1 MRNLR
6 NIKYETW
13 RSPDEFSVRSI
24 TATAWDTSSD
34 SAIVAYGPS
43 EHDTLVEL
51 VRVNKKGN
59 KNEHTVIT
67 SWDAP
72 CPNPDLACDEILSLY
87 YFGDSQTACLVLAGG
102 DIVVVR
108 EEPLPGEDRIEIVG
122 SVDAGITAARWSPD
136 EELLAITTK
145 ADTVVFMSRS
155 FEGIMDVTMTAE
167 DQKASNHVNVGW
179 GKKETQFKGRGANA
193 LRDPTMPEKVDE
205 GLLSPNDKKEATIS
219 WRGDGAYV
227 AISTVQEGLRRLIRV
242 YSREGVL
249 DSVSEPVDNLEGALS
264 WRPAGN
270 LMAGVQRFSDRVDI
284 VFFER
289 NGLRHGQ
296 FSLRLTP
303 EEMGTFGKNI
313 SLAWNNDS
321 SVLAVIFEDRVQFW
335 TMGNYHW
342 YLKQEIAT
350 KTTFANSLVW
360 HQEKV
365 LRMIVAS
372 ADGINI
378 IEYIFTVARSSTMPP
393 HDYGAVAVIDGKNIK
408 LTPLRSANV
417 PPPMAH
423 YELLVKE
430 NTIDVAFNAETSR
443 IAVLHQSGI
452 EVYDWVVS
460 GTTSSV
466 PTLNGR
472 FTFEKDSES
481 SYLHASFDENGDV
494 LVLRRNL
501 EDGTSSISFHGF
513 DSESGRMV
521 ETKPQSHESA
531 INLSSFEKDGKDH
544 AFIQGSSGDVHSTD
558 AGDSSLNHCKLPA
571 FLPWVEIIQHGE
583 DVIAFGLSPNGHLYA
598 NSRCLAKNC
607 TSFLT
612 TPLHLIFTTT
622 THMLKFVHITDVQD
636 LEVPNDDPEKDERCR
651 ALERGSRLVTAMP
664 TSLSLVLQM
673 PRGNLETIWPRAM
686 VLAGIRKLIAEKNYK
701 RAFSHCRTQR
711 VDMNLLYDYQP
722 EQFLAN
728 VGLFVDQVKM
738 ITYIDLFLS
747 SLRDE
752 DVTQT
757 LYKDTRVL
765 KPSGTLPNANGVP
778 STSLTST
785 TTSKV
790 NRVCDAMLS
799 ILSHRQSTN
808 LKNIIT
814 AHLCKSPPALDD
826 GLKVV
831 ALLMS
836 TNQSMADKAVEHIC
850 FLADINKLY
859 EHALGLYNLDLT
871 LLIAQQS
878 QKDPREY
885 LPFLQKL
892 QEMPV
897 LRRQFSI
904 DDHLGR
910 HAKALTSLKDSSPAD
925 ETAEIDAYIVKHA
938 LYKPALTL
946 YRYVPARL
954 SEITHLYAVHLEAK
968 SQYHASALAYESLR
982 LYAEASHCYHLA
994 SPTYWREALFCLS
1007 MTSPSPSALSSLA
1020 ESLADSL
1027 AEIKSYFDAATIH
1040 ATYLGS
1046 PTVAAKLFCK
1056 GSYFAAAFELA
1067 TSPIRP
1073 CPELLE
1079 PNGVIDTGL
1088 TDSLGVTTELLAECK
1103 GQLNAQVPRIRELRE
1118 RALADP
1124 LAFYEGEASKGDADI
1139 PDDISVAASGVST
1152 SASLFT
1158 RYTGRQSL
1166 GTAATGASR
1175 VTSKNR
1181 RREERKRAR
1190 GKKGSVYEEE
1200 YLVASVGRLIERA
1213 ESTREEIQ
1221 RLVEGLVRRGM
1232 REGALA
1238 VEALGAEVVQMC
1250 KDAVKE
1256 VYGQTDE
1263 AKEVEEGEVDENGY
1277 RPIGGDAVL
1286 AESME
1291 ASQRAKVA
1299 PVIGEFKKL
1308 SLLGV

>member
-13 RSPDEFSVRSI
+13 TSPDEFSVRSI
-24 TATAWDTSSD
+24 TATAWDTSTD

-205 GLLSPNDKKEATIS
+205 GLLSPNDKKDATIS
-219 WRGDGAYV
+219 WRGDGAFV
-227 AISTVQEGLRRLIRV
+227 AISTVQEGVRRLIRV

-270 LMAGVQRFSDRVDI
+270 LMAGVQRFNDRIDI

-303 EEMGTFGKNI
+303 EEMETFGKNI
-313 SLAWNNDS
+313 SLAWNSDS

-335 TMGNYHW
+335 TTGNYHW

-378 IEYIFTVARSSTMPP
+378 VEYIFTVARSSTLPP
-393 HDYGAVAVIDGKNIK
+393 HDYGAVAVIDGKSIK

-423 YELLVKE
+423 YELPIKE
-430 NTIDVAFNAETSR
+430 NTIDVAFNADTSR

-452 EVYDWVVS
+452 EVYEWEVS
-460 GTTSSV
+460 GTASSV
-466 PTLNGR
+466 PTINGR

-481 SYLHASFDENGDV
+481 SYLHTSFDSDGNI
-494 LVLRRNL
+494 LVLRRSL
-501 EDGTSSISFHGF
+501 HDGASAISFHGF
-513 DSESGRMV
+513 DSETGRMV
-521 ETKPQSHESA
+521 ETKPQSNEPA
-531 INLSSFEKDGKDH
+531 IALSSFERDDKNH
-544 AFIQGSSGDVHSTD
+544 AFIQGPSGDVHSADATD
-558 AGDSSLNHCKLPA
+558 ASLSHCKLPA
-571 FLPWVEIIQHGE
+571 FFPWVEIIQHGE

-622 THMLKFVHITDVQD
+622 THMLKFVHITDVQE

-728 VGLFVDQVKM
+728 VGLFVDQVKK

-747 SLRDE
+747 SLREE

-765 KPSGTLPNANGVP
+765 KPSGTGPNANGQSLAP
-778 STSLTST
+778 PAPTTS
-785 TTSKV
+785 SKV

-799 ILSHRQSTN
+799 VLSSRQSTN

-831 ALLMS
+831 ALLMA
-836 TNQSMADKAVEHIC
+836 TDQSMADKAVEHIC
-850 FLADINKLY
+850 FLADVNKLY
-859 EHALGLYNLDLT
+859 EHALGLYNLDLA
-871 LLIAQQS
+871 LLVAQQS

-910 HAKALTSLKDSSPAD
+910 HAKALTSLRDSSPAD

-968 SQYHASALAYESLR
+968 SQYHAAALAYESLR

-994 SPTYWREALFCLS
+994 SPSYWREALFCLS
-1007 MTSPSPSALSSLA
+1007 LTSPTPSALSSLA

-1046 PTVAAKLFCK
+1046 PTTAARLFCK

-1079 PNGVIDTGL
+1079 LNGVIDTGL

-1256 VYGQTDE
+1256 VYGQAEE